1 MNKSIECFVGEC
13 KHNDNAYHHCNLVKI
28 HIKKNKKDANYST
41 ETDCSNFETRNL

>member
-28 HIKKNKKDANYST
+28 HIKKNNIDPKGAIDTN
-41 ETDCSNFETRNL
+41 CGNFEGRG